1 MTVSARSSRGRFDAV
16 VVGGGVVGIAC
27 ALGMA
32 DAGLDVALVE
42 ATEPPAWSPAKP
54 DLRVY
59 AFAPDNA
66 ALLDRLNVWEEVA
79 RQRAQPYRR
88 MRVWD
93 AAGGDVLEFDA
104 DELARPQLGW
114 IVEHGLLV
122 ECLWRQLER
131 RGVVV
136 RCPARVTGLVVSDEG
151 RDEGGVRITL
161 DDGGTLDA
169 RIAIAADG
177 GQSALR
183 ELAGIATD
191 DRDYDQLGLVAYVR
205 SEQPHAQTAFQR
217 FLPGGPLALL
227 PCTEGRSSIVWSL
240 PVDEARRLQEMDAT
254 AFNHELTRASDA
266 CLGRLELDSVRAAF
280 PLRRKLARAQRAE
293 RVLLMGD
300 AAHVVHPLAGQG
312 VNLGLRDVSA
322 WLRGVRDAKAKGR
335 DFDAPARLQR
345 WARERRS
352 DNAVSTLAF
361 ETINRVYSNDLPVT
375 TLLRG
380 HALGIA
386 GRVPMLRHAL
396 WRHAAGI

>member
-1 MTVSARSSRGRFDAV
+1 MNRRGRIDAV
-16 VVGGGVVGIAC
+16 VVGGGVVGAAC

-42 ATEPPAWSPAKP
+42 AAEPPAWSPAHP

-66 ALLDRLNVWEEVA
+66 ALLDGLNAWSDVV
-79 RQRAQPYRR
+79 RQRVQPYRR

-93 AAGGDVLEFDA
+93 AAGGSALEFDA
-104 DELARPQLGW
+104 DELARAQLGW

-122 ECLWRQLER
+122 DRLWRQLER
-131 RGVVV
+131 RGVGV
-136 RCPARVTGLVVSDEG
+136 RCPARVSGLEQDEA
-151 RDEGGVRITL
+151 GVRLML

-177 GQSALR
+177 GESALR

-191 DRDYDQLGLVAYVR
+191 DRDYGQLGLVAYVC
-205 SEQPHAQTAFQR
+205 SERPHAESAFQR

-227 PCTEGRSSIVWSL
+227 PCPEGRSSIVWSL
-240 PVDEARRLQEMDAT
+240 PKDEARRLLEIDVAE
-254 AFNHELTRASDA
+254 FNRELTRASDG
-266 CLGRLELDSVRAAF
+266 CLGTLELDSARAAF

-322 WLRGVRDAKAKGR
+322 WLRSVRDAKAKGC
-335 DFDAPARLQR
+335 DFDASSRLQR

-352 DNAVSTLAF
+352 DNTVSTLAF
-361 ETINRVYSNDLPVT
+361 EAINRVYSNDLPAT

-380 HALGIA
+380 HALAVA
-386 GRVPMLRHAL
+386 GRLPMLRHAL
-396 WRHAAGI
+396 WRHAAGL

>member
-1 MTVSARSSRGRFDAV
+1 MNRRGRFDAV

-42 ATEPPAWSPAKP
+42 ASQPPAWSSTQP

-66 ALLDRLNVWEEVA
+66 VLLDALDAWGDVL
-79 RQRAQPYRR
+79 RQRVQPYRR

-93 AAGGDVLEFDA
+93 AAGGDALEFDA

-122 ECLWRQLER
+122 DRLWRQLER
-131 RGVVV
+131 RGVDV
-136 RCPARVTGLVVSDEG
+136 RCPARVSGLGQDEA
-151 RDEGGVRITL
+151 GVRLTL

-177 GQSALR
+177 GQSAVR
-183 ELAGIATD
+183 ELAGIATA
-191 DRDYDQLGLVAYVR
+191 DRDYGQLGLVAYVR
-205 SEQPHAQTAFQR
+205 SERLHHETAFQR

-227 PCTEGRSSIVWSL
+227 PCPDGRSSIVWSL
-240 PVDEARRLQEMDAT
+240 PVDEARRLMELDAA
-254 AFNHELTRASDA
+254 AFNRELTRASDA
-266 CLGRLELDSVRAAF
+266 CLGTVELDSARAAF
-280 PLRRKLARAQRAE
+280 PLRRRLARAQRAN

-312 VNLGLRDVSA
+312 VNLGLRDVSG
-322 WLRGVRDAKAKGR
+322 WLRSVGDAKAKGR
-335 DFDAPARLQR
+335 DFDAASRLQR

-352 DNAVSTLAF
+352 DNTVSTLAF
-361 ETINRVYSNDLPVT
+361 EMINRAYSNDLPVS

-386 GRVPMLRHAL
+386 GRLSMLRHAL
-396 WRHAAGI
+396 WRHAAGV

>member
-1 MTVSARSSRGRFDAV
+1 MNRRGRFDAV
-16 VVGGGVVGIAC
+16 VVGGGVVGSAC

-32 DAGLDVALVE
+32 DAGLEVALVE
-42 ATEPPAWSPAKP
+42 AAPPPAWSPEQP

-66 ALLDRLNVWEEVA
+66 ALLEALDTWDDVRRA
-79 RQRAQPYRR
+79 RAQPYRR

-93 AAGGDVLEFDA
+93 AAGGGALQFDS

-122 ECLWRQLER
+122 DRLWRRLER

-136 RCPARVTGLVVSDEG
+136 RCPARVIAMEQD
-151 RDEGGVRITL
+151 DGGVRLVL
-161 DDGGTLDA
+161 DDDSTISA

-177 GQSALR
+177 GHSALR
-183 ELAGIATD
+183 GFAGIATD
-191 DRDYDQLGLVAYVR
+191 DRDYHQLGLVAYVR
-205 SEQPHAQTAFQR
+205 SELPHRETAFQR

-227 PCTEGRSSIVWSL
+227 PCVEGRSSIVWSL
-240 PVDEARRLQEMDAT
+240 PEDEARRLREADAT
-254 AFNHELTRASDA
+254 AFGHALTRASDG
-266 CLGRLELDSVRAAF
+266 CLGGLELDSMRAAF
-280 PLRRKLARAQRAE
+280 PLRRRLARAQLAG

-322 WLRGVRDAKAKGR
+322 WLRSVREAKAKGS
-335 DFDAPARLQR
+335 DFDASSRLQR

-352 DNAVSTLAF
+352 DNTVSALAF
-361 ETINRVYSNDLPVT
+361 EAINRGYSNDNPVA
-375 TLLRG
+375 TLVRG
-380 HALGIA
+380 PALGIA
-386 GRVPMLRHAL
+386 GRIPMLRHAL
-396 WRHAAGI
+396 WRHAAGR

>member
-32 DAGLDVALVE
+32 DTGLDVALVE
-42 ATEPPAWSPAKP
+42 AAETPAWSPANP

-66 ALLDRLNVWEEVA
+66 ALLDALKVWGDVLS
-79 RQRAQPYRR
+79 RRAQPYRR

-93 AAGGDVLEFDA
+93 AAGGAALEFDA

-122 ECLWRQLER
+122 DCLWRQLER

-136 RCPARVTGLVVSDEG
+136 RCPARVTGLEQDAS
-151 RDEGGVRITL
+151 GVRLML
-161 DDGGTLDA
+161 DDGGTLDT
-169 RIAIAADG
+169 RVAIAADG

-205 SEQPHAQTAFQR
+205 SEQPHGETAFQR

-240 PVDEARRLQEMDAT
+240 PVDEARRLQEMDAA
-254 AFNHELTRASDA
+254 AFNHELTRASDV
-266 CLGRLELDSVRAAF
+266 CLGVLELDSPRAAF
-280 PLRRKLARAQRAE
+280 PLRRKLARAQLAD

-322 WLRGVRDAKAKGR
+322 WLRSVLDARAKGR
-335 DFDAPARLQR
+335 DFDASSRLQR

-352 DNAVSTLAF
+352 DNALSTLAF

>member
-1 MTVSARSSRGRFDAV
+1 MNRRGRFDAV

-42 ATEPPAWSPAKP
+42 AAEPQAWSPAHP

-66 ALLDRLNVWEEVA
+66 VLLDALNVWGDVQ

-93 AAGGDVLEFDA
+93 AAGGDGLEFDA

-122 ECLWRQLER
+122 DRLWRQLER
-131 RGVVV
+131 RGVAV
-136 RCPARVTGLVVSDEG
+136 RCPARVTGLEQDG
-151 RDEGGVRITL
+151 AGVRITL

-169 RIAIAADG
+169 RIGIAADG

-183 ELAGIATD
+183 EFAGIATH
-191 DRDYDQLGLVAYVR
+191 DRDYGQLGLVAYVR
-205 SEQPHAQTAFQR
+205 SEQPHVGTAFQR
-217 FLPGGPLALL
+217 FLSGGPLALL
-227 PCTEGRSSIVWSL
+227 PCTQGRSSIVWSL
-240 PVDEARRLQEMDAT
+240 PTEDARRLQGGDVS

-266 CLGRLELDSVRAAF
+266 CLGALELDSARAAF
-280 PLRRKLARAQRAE
+280 PLRRKLARAQRAG

-322 WLRGVRDAKAKGR
+322 WLRSVGDAKAKGR
-335 DFDAPARLQR
+335 DFDAGARLQR

-352 DNAVSTLAF
+352 DNTVSTLAF
-361 ETINRVYSNDLPVT
+361 EAINRTYSNDLPVS

-380 HALGIA
+380 RALGIA
-386 GRVPMLRHAL
+386 NRVPMLRHAL